1 MSYTFRKA
9 IREEVGLIVGIIGAS
24 GSGKTYSAMRLAK
37 GMAGPGGRF
46 AVIDTER
53 GRAKQYA
60 DFFDFDHALMDA
72 PFRPDAYAEAIGD
85 AAKAGYKVIVV
96 DSMSHEWAG
105 VGGILEWQEEELDR
119 MAGDDWKKR
128 EACKMASWIKPK
140 MSHKHMI
147 QRLLQVNAHLILCF
161 RAEEKVKMEKD
172 SQGKMQI
179 IPVGWQPICS
189 KEVPYE
195 LTVSM
200 LLTPENPGIPTFLK
214 LQEQH
219 KALFPA
225 GKLIDESEG
234 KLVSEWAKGGAKPAT
249 VATLDASAKI
259 LADFKLRV
267 EQCTTSA
274 GLTALGSQMTD
285 AIKVQMNKA
294 DLDALK
300 ELWRGKATTLKAAEA
315 EPTPPADPERPAQP
329 SGPPSAEEVLR
340 HTIED
345 RFAELGISEADQAD
359 CLSEFQP
366 GATLTDLSAEE
377 LKQFL
382 GTMCER
388 GS

>member
-9 IREEVGLIVGIIGAS
+9 IREEVGLLIGLIGSS
-24 GSGKTYSAMRLAK
+24 GSGKTYSALRLAS
-37 GMAGPGGRF
+37 GMVGAGNRF

-60 DFFDFDHALMDA
+60 DFFDFDHALMDS
-72 PFRPDAYAEAIGD
+72 PFRPDSYAEAIGD

-128 EACKMASWIKPK
+128 EACKMAAWIKPK

-147 QRLLQVNAHLILCF
+147 QRLLQTNAHLILCF

-172 SQGKMQI
+172 SQGKTHI
-179 IPVGWQPICS
+179 IPIGWQPICS

-225 GKLIDESEG
+225 GKLVDESAG
-234 KLVSEWAKGGAKPAT
+234 KLVSDWAKGGAKPAPAPTPAAPVDT
-249 VATLDASAKI
+249 VQLLAEYKKKAAQCATVSA
-259 LADFKLRV
+259 LN
-267 EQCTTSA
+267 T
-274 GLTALGSQMTD
+274 LTNAAKDRISSESDMAAVK
-285 AIKVQMNKA
+285 AIHIA
-294 DLDALK
+294 RAA
-300 ELWRGKATTLKAAEA
+300 ELKAAE
-315 EPTPPADPERPAQP
+315 TPAPAPAP
-329 SGPPSAEEVLR
+329 APVAPPSEEEVIR
-340 HTIED
+340 QQITEKMT
-345 RFAELGISEADQAD
+345 ENGIKEADQPAYLLAMCD
-359 CLSEFQP
+359 QT
-366 GATLTDLSAEE
+366 TLDGLDTETLKALLAELCNPKPE
-377 LKQFL
+377 
-382 GTMCER
+382 
-388 GS
+388 